1 MLGSASPAETPAM
14 LTADELARFHR
25 DGFVGPFSLCEP
37 EEMSALREQFAAI
50 FAPQGTEE
58 AVPTMIAKL
67 NSDMQKGFGRHHE
80 FRFLFDIANSPAI
93 RGRVQSILGENL
105 LLWRTMFFNKG
116 PGSGQVPWHQ
126 DFDDWELEPM
136 VVTSC
141 WLAIDEAGLANGCV
155 ELIPGSHRRI
165 YRMVKTEGH
174 ILDGFPRMSDP
185 EEFDDSKVV
194 PMQLKPGEFFLFNER
209 VLHRSQPNNS
219 DKQRLGMTMRY
230 IPTMVRTLDPSDR
243 PILVGGHD
251 AFGMNPLVEPVAET
265 GAGQS

>member
-1 MLGSASPAETPAM
+1 MQAPASGNETAVT
-14 LTADELARFHR
+14 LTAEELERYHR
-25 DGFVGPFSLCEP
+25 DGFVGPFTLCPPGKISE
-37 EEMSALREQFAAI
+37 LREQFAAI
-50 FAPQGTEE
+50 FAPDDRDG

-93 RGRVQSILGENL
+93 RERVQAILGENL

-136 VVTSC
+136 IVTSC
-141 WLAIDEAGLANGCV
+141 WLAIDEASLENGCV
-155 ELIPGSHRRI
+155 ELIPGSHRNI

-174 ILDGFPRMSDP
+174 VLDGFPRMSDP
-185 EEFDDSKVV
+185 EQIDDSNVV
-194 PMQLKPGEFFLFNER
+194 PMELKPGQFFLFNER

-219 DKQRLGMTMRY
+219 DRQRLGVTMRY

-243 PILVGGHD
+243 PILVAGHD